1 MATKTLSF
9 QKLLKLPDT
18 YTANTIY
25 LIKNSTSSEFI
36 DFYISGENG
45 DNLFKLPSLSDINT
59 AIYSG
64 FSNQFIIV
72 SNLTSLD
79 NIAMDHDN
87 IGIAWVLDTEGDP
100 NTNGLPAP
108 YIYVPASKDSGT
120 WYCMFNINY
129 VKNNID
135 WNDIQNT
142 PKSTPEEIDQVVAW
156 WKLNNQPLAEIESS
170 WNDISSFYTEY
181 SNSLVS
187 LDEYWDAYGG
197 FLPYNGIMPY

>member
-1 MATKTLSF
+1 MAISTLSF
-9 QKLLKLPDT
+9 QKLLELPSS
-18 YTANTIY
+18 YSPNTIY
-25 LIKNSTSSEFI
+25 LIKSSNSSEFI

-45 DNLFKLPSLSDINT
+45 INVFKLPSLSDINK

-64 FSNQFIIV
+64 LSNQFLIV
-72 SNLTSLD
+72 SNLSNLENTSMS
-79 NIAMDHDN
+79 NDN

-108 YIYVPASKDSGT
+108 YIYVPSGGDT
-120 WYCMFNINY
+120 GSWYCMFNINY

-142 PKSTPEEIDQVVAW
+142 PKSTPAEIDQVVAW
-156 WKLNNQPLAEIESS
+156 WKINNQPLAEIEST
-170 WNDISSFYTEY
+170 WNDINEFYIEY
-181 SNSLVS
+181 SDSLVS